1 VAALGFT
8 ALRQF
13 AEKHC
18 KLASAVSTCAKT
30 ITLFENFALN
40 NPYQELV
47 NEHDLPLRDARRC
60 NRKIEAITGGMM
72 VGMTVY
78 AWNDSC
84 SKQAGTNIVKISEA
98 NYRDNPDLCM
108 KIIVEALVSLPA
120 GFYTIVYQ
128 TEPRPCVM
136 DFRVG
141 GKGWKLRVRSFDRE
155 TINCI
160 KQPACLRV
168 VID

>member
-1 VAALGFT
+1 
-8 ALRQF
+8 
-13 AEKHC
+13 
-18 KLASAVSTCAKT
+18 
-30 ITLFENFALN
+30 
-40 NPYQELV
+40 V
-47 NEHDLPLRDARRC
+47 NEHDLPLRDTRRC
-60 NRKIEAITGGMM
+60 NKIETINDGMI

-78 AWNDSC
+78 AWNNSW
-84 SKQAGTNIVKISEA
+84 SKKAGTNIVKISEA

-120 GFYTIVYQ
+120 GLYSVVYH
-128 TEPRPCVM
+128 TEPLPCVM

-141 GKGWKLRVRSFDRE
+141 GKGCQLRVRPFDKE
-155 TINCI
+155 KINCL